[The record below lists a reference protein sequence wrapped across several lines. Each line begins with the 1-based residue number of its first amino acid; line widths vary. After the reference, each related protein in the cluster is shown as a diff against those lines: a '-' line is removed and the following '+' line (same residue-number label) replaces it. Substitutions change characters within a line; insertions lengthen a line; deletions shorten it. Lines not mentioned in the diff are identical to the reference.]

1 MASTRPRTCGECAY
15 LERTSPEQVFL
26 KCRFWCGNLC
36 HALGAEELHGSK
48 YAVAHCHMQPWAT
61 ACDWWLRKEIG
72 ESK

>member
-15 LERTSPEQVFL
+15 LERTSAEQVFL
-26 KCRFWCGNLC
+26 RCRFWCGN
-36 HALGAEELHGSK
+36 HHSVHDQHYVET
-48 YAVAHCHMQPWAT
+48 HCHMQPWAT